1 MKRKTE
7 LLLICAISAVLFA
20 CMSVTVFADE
30 NWSNLQTRLNQGGEI
45 VLDQDYT
52 ADASDVALEVPEGAT
67 VILDLNGHTID
78 RGLTE
83 KNAKVNGSVI
93 TVKGSLT
100 IKDSD
105 P

>member
-1 MKRKTE
+1 MKKLKKLLVMAMMA
-7 LLLICAISAVLFA
+7 LLLCSNVA
-20 CMSVTVFADE
+20 TVFADE

-83 KNAKVNGSVI
+83 KNAKVNGNVI
-93 TVKGSLT
+93 TVPSSKIGYE
-100 IKDSD
+100 
-105 P
+105 